1 MRLKTLG
8 RAMADTT
15 GARRLKPVRE
25 ISCVLE
31 HFTKSDT
38 LNPPRARA
46 QPDVGR
52 T

>member
-1 MRLKTLG
+1 
-8 RAMADTT
+8 MADTT
-15 GARRLKPVRE
+15 GARLFKPARE

-46 QPDVGR
+46 QPDVGK